1 MNNELVV
8 TNGTKKHKVFLQ
20 DGFYSFSTAASSL
33 HRHSCAEM
41 HVFVGGGATFNVENN
56 LYQIKSGSMVIV
68 PRGAFHCYYDADEGV
83 KHTAFQIDIDVSSF
97 SSIDLGEI
105 MTERFLSEIVECQA
119 TQNYNKISAY
129 ISLFCSLFS
138 SSEQISARA
147 VTDYGFLIHEFFSLY
162 YNNDVHLCDLASY
175 LHLSERQSER
185 AVIEYTRKTFR
196 EALVETRLNMAEYLR
211 KTSDM
216 SLAEISQ
223 YVGYKSYNGFWKAMK
238 KYNLDM

>member
-1 MNNELVV
+1 
-8 TNGTKKHKVFLQ
+8 
-20 DGFYSFSTAASSL
+20 
-33 HRHSCAEM
+33 
-41 HVFVGGGATFNVENN
+41 
-56 LYQIKSGSMVIV
+56 MVIV
-68 PRGAFHCYYDADEGV
+68 PKGVFHCYYDADEGV
-83 KHTAFQIDIDVSSF
+83 RHTAFQIDVDVDEF
-97 SSIDLGEI
+97 SSIDLGAV
-105 MTERFLSEIVECQA
+105 MAERFLDEIIECQA

-138 SSEQISARA
+138 SGECISARA

-185 AVIEYTRKTFR
+185 AVIEYTGRTFR
-196 EALVETRLNMAEYLR
+196 EALVEMRMNMAEHLR

-216 SLAEISQ
+216 SLSDISQ

-238 KYNLDM
+238 KYGLDI